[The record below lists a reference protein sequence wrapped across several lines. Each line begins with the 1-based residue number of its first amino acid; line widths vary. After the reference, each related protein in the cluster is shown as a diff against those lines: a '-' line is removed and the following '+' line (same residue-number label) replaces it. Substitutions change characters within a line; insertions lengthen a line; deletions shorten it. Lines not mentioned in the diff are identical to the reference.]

1 VLDKYSNQR
10 SMISQAL
17 AKTVEEQRATAMTTQ
32 PEQTP
37 EAIEAQKKLEI
48 LSKSTGIS
56 IDTLK
61 QIKAVE

>member
-1 VLDKYSNQR
+1 
-10 SMISQAL
+10 MISQAL